1 VINITIPS
9 KDEIKDLSN
18 KIREN
23 IDFDGEIDI
32 KVEPYLMNDLVY
44 SLHTDLSK
52 LEILIYS
59 ARYPSSF
66 WMWSEV
72 FYEEINAYIRKL
84 RKES

>member
-1 VINITIPS
+1 MINITIPS

-66 WMWSEV
+66 WMWSKS

-84 RKES
+84 RKKS